1 MDPALQERFAEEV
14 EVVEQVELSDDES
27 DLGSNDK
34 YEYEQVPDIEDDS
47 DLEKDED
54 LATAL
59 MAVAMKSSKEKGMRG
74 DRKAL
79 NKKSSNNKKK
89 LSTGG
94 SGDEAKYNEGS
105 EYKEEEGQDFKQEE
119 SDSMINESKVDN
131 DEDRIGSSKNQP
143 VTQVRPSVMDDFLR
157 KFLIKVGMKK
167 TLDTFNT
174 EWYELLSKGKLS
186 PDYTSAVPDIYVRNQ
201 ELDDNVHIMS
211 EKVAKMQEI
220 AAKAQGTWDKFRKE
234 RDFHRMHHKR
244 VVIEKNKLVT
254 DLRRLQ
260 KHFDKYEPTLNELKK
275 KYETA
280 MKDKMLIR
288 LDRDKLKAKV
298 SALEEQIKILNN
310 ESNEDKGPVI
320 PTKSILNQTQKR
332 AAKLPVEN
340 PPNPFDDLEFDPPKA
355 ENFNLKKTFRG
366 HLNSISG
373 SVFHPKKPVLATV
386 SDDETWKLWSV
397 PNCELIMSGEGHT
410 DWLSGVDFHPHGTH
424 LATSGGDQTVKLWE
438 FKTSSCIQTFTEH
451 TQAVWGTAFHYT
463 GDFLASCSMDH
474 TSRLWDLSTMKCKTT
489 FRGHVDSV
497 NAIVWQPYTNNLCS
511 ASGDKTVSIW
521 DARSSLCVQTFY
533 GHLNACNHVAV
544 TKKGDMLASCDAD
557 GMIKLWDV
565 RMVAEIG
572 TIESGYYPINQISLD
587 RTGTRLAAA
596 SDDGSIKI
604 FDTQSQELLQVL
616 KGHDDAVQTVHF
628 DPTDNMLISGS
639 SDCTFRIWS

>member
-1 MDPALQERFAEEV
+1 MDPALEERYAEEV
-14 EVVEQVELSDDES
+14 QVVDQVELSDDES
-27 DLGSNDK
+27 DLDSNDK
-34 YEYEQVPDIEDDS
+34 YQYEQVPDIEDDS

-59 MAVAMKSSKEKGMRG
+59 MAVAMKSSKEKGFRK
-74 DRKAL
+74 DRKAPSKTL
-79 NKKSSNNKKK
+79 KTKPSKVSSE
-89 LSTGG
+89 S
-94 SGDEAKYNEGS
+94 KYSEGS
-105 EYKEEEGQDFKQEE
+105 EYKEEEGQDFKQDE
-119 SDSMINESKVDN
+119 SDDMISESKLHK
-131 DEDRIGSSKNQP
+131 EGTESSPADDKNQP
-143 VTQVRPSVMDDFLR
+143 VTQVRPAVMDDFFR

-167 TLDTFNT
+167 TLDSFNT
-174 EWYELLSKGKLS
+174 EWYELSSKGKLS
-186 PDYTSAVPDIYVRNQ
+186 ADYTSPVPDIYLRNQ
-201 ELDDNVHIMS
+201 ELDDNVHIMN
-211 EKVAKMQEI
+211 EKVIKMQEI

-310 ESNEDKGPVI
+310 ENSKEKEPAI

-340 PPNPFDDLEFDPPKA
+340 PPNPFEELEFDAPKA
-355 ENFNLKKTFRG
+355 ENYNLKKTFRG
-366 HLNSISG
+366 HLNSVSG

-497 NAIVWQPYTNNLCS
+497 NAIAWQPYTNNLCS

-572 TIESGYYPINQISLD
+572 TIESGYYPINQICLD

-604 FDTQSQELLQVL
+604 FDTQSQELLQTL